1 MPKDTIVVLF
11 NYLYMTKINDD
22 FLFGLLKEKTAFWP
36 FAFRKYQLSNLN
48 LILFQVSN
56 IHEKYLKCLCNYRH
70 FKYCLKQIPW
80 LKSYHVSRYSQ
91 MKG

>member
-36 FAFRKYQLSNLN
+36 FAFRKYQLSNT
-48 LILFQVSN
+48 I
-56 IHEKYLKCLCNYRH
+56 
-70 FKYCLKQIPW
+70 
-80 LKSYHVSRYSQ
+80 
-91 MKG
+91 